1 MTKKEIRTSVSSSCK
16 KVMKSNGFGYKDIE
30 FNYGLPWIAIFGF
43 FFDQGD
49 EAQNL
54 IDQMKETSQKTGLH
68 ISTCLVW
75 YLDSAGVFSQPRNTL
90 M

>member
-1 MTKKEIRTSVSSSCK
+1 
-16 KVMKSNGFGYKDIE
+16 MKSNGFGYKGIE

-43 FFDQGD
+43 YFNQGED
-49 EAQNL
+49 VQDL
-54 IDQMKETSQKTGLH
+54 IDQLNETVTKTGLN